1 MTLNDIQDMGVT
13 LWVRLPGFLPSGK
26 VRKERKRSSQGIF
39 QLHFSGSVSATAPA
53 MRCSPLDPRVP
64 WSTRCGRGMLSF
76 EVFEKVILYISIIL
90 KFNNELT
97 YTSTVLLKLK
107 VHLGSSISK
116 VRLEKSTMW
125 PIWRNS
131 LSHTR
136 LTLSLWMSLQNSF
149 QILNKTFQR
158 PT

>member
-13 LWVRLPGFLPSGK
+13 LRVRLPGFLPSGK

-53 MRCSPLDPRVP
+53 MRCSPLDPQVP
-64 WSTRCGRGMLSF
+64 WSMRWGKGMLSF
-76 EVFEKVILYISIIL
+76 EVFEKVILYISNIL

-107 VHLGSSISK
+107 VHLGSSISM
-116 VRLEKSTMW
+116 VRLEKSIMW